1 MNFLTCNK
9 RFLVKVFVFVFL
21 VFLVV
26 QCIGLAKR
34 QVPQDIHT
42 NSSTIGEKFGTDLTS
57 LAELTQNSR
66 EIENGRLKD
75 ELASQDEDSDSAP
88 QTGDSA
94 PQTGDSEWVRLKDPD
109 YMRSVE
115 EELEERNKFVR
126 RKCQELVTEGM
137 VIKRRPTQF
146 RHFPTLRIGNN

>member
-1 MNFLTCNK
+1 MNFLTFNK

-21 VFLVV
+21 VFLVD
-26 QCIGLAKR
+26 QFIALAKR
-34 QVPQDIHT
+34 QVPQEIYT
-42 NSSTIGEKFGTDLTS
+42 NSSTIAEKFGTDLTS
-57 LAELTQNSR
+57 FAELTQNSR

-75 ELASQDEDSDSAP
+75 ELAS